1 MLRRIALQVSRSR
14 GVDRCPAFGAGLY
27 AVRLSGSSGCLV
39 WLLLEAMRTEW
50 KAMSTEKRYET
61 ALRAVVQ
68 KANDQKA
75 LMDHLETTAEGVTQA
90 DWERWGA

>member
-1 MLRRIALQVSRSR
+1 
-14 GVDRCPAFGAGLY
+14 
-27 AVRLSGSSGCLV
+27 
-39 WLLLEAMRTEW
+39 
-50 KAMSTEKRYET
+50 MSTEKRYET